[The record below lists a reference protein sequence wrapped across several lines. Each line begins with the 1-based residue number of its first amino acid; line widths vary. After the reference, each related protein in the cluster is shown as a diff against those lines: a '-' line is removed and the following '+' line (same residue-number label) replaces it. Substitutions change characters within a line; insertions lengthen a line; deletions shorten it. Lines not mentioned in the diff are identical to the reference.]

1 MAPPKQEPESDEEDD
16 GLKQDGKVC
25 FLLSYLTSRY

>member
-25 FLLSYLTSRY
+25 FNLFRITR